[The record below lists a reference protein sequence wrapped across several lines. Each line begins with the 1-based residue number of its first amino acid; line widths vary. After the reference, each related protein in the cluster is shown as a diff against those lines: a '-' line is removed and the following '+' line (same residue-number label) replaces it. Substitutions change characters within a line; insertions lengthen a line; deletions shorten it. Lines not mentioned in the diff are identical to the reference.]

1 MDTIYGNISR
11 VIYYN
16 EENGYGVVKVKLDG
30 KNEQLKKY
38 LEEFYLTE
46 ITVTSMFDREPL
58 INEDYEFFGK
68 ITMNDK
74 YGKQFMATSYSR
86 KNETLEGVVA
96 YLSSDFFMGVG
107 VKTAKKI
114 YQTLGSDCLNKI
126 YDNKDI
132 LDSVITDK
140 KLKDVIY
147 DGIVSAK
154 EKEKDILGLMSL
166 GLTIKMATKI
176 TTFIPLDSYQKVKKN
191 PYILIDLVE
200 GIGFIKADKI
210 ALNNGIKPNSL
221 IRIEAFIK
229 FYLDTLIHRTGD
241 AYIEEDELV
250 EKLFSELNKESDLIT
265 KDTYEKAVKDL
276 IKRKKIFIDE
286 NRNVY
291 PYVIYNN
298 ENYVASFIGGLLK
311 EEARK
316 FKDKDI
322 DLALERIDKE
332 LNISYSGDQLVAIKN
347 ALKENISII
356 TGGPGTGKT
365 TIIRGLIEAYVI
377 LRKKDVVREKIA
389 LLAPTGRAAKRLSEV
404 TSHPASTIHRF
415 LGYSS
420 LGFKYG
426 IDEKVDSELVII
438 DEFSMVDIN
447 LASHLFS
454 ALKEKTKVVIVGDV
468 NQLPSIG
475 PGEVLANMIES
486 HEITSTTLNQI
497 YRQSLDSSIISFAHS
512 INHGYVPSDIL
523 EKKKDRS
530 FSNVY
535 NEYIAN
541 NIVNIV
547 KSAVSKGLNIINDIQ
562 VLIPIYR
569 GKNGIDALNKMI
581 QETIN
586 PKGELF
592 NGVTVERNGF
602 SLREKDKVIQLVN
615 RPDKGVMNGDIGQIK
630 TIEKINNEAIIK
642 VKFDNGEVEYSAD
655 EFDDLKLAY
664 AISIHKAQGSEF
676 SCAIVPF
683 SMEYRFMLRRKLIYT
698 AVTRAKNYLVML
710 GSSEALLVGV
720 QGIEERRKTRLKEKI
735 IEVVNKEGLI
745 FDSESISN
753 SIELSPFD
761 FME

>member
-16 EENGYGVVKVKLDG
+16 EENGYGVVKIKLDG

>member
-16 EENGYGVVKVKLDG
+16 EENGYGVVKIKLDG

-38 LEEFYLTE
+38 LEEFYSTE

-74 YGKQFMATSYSR
+74 YGKQFMAISYSR

-96 YLSSDFFMGVG
+96 YLSSDLFMGVG

-154 EKEKDILGLMSL
+154 DKEKDILGLMSL

-592 NGVTVERNGF
+592 NGATVERNGF

-630 TIEKINNEAIIK
+630 TIEKIDNEAIIK
-642 VKFDNGEVEYSAD
+642 VKFDNGEVEYSTD

-753 SIELSPFD
+753 NIELSPFD

>member
-38 LEEFYLTE
+38 LEEFYSTE